1 MSDAKVLPTREGY
14 DQWADSYDADAVAN
28 WLIALDEAAVQQR
41 ISDVVGIDLL
51 DVGGGTGRHAIRLAR
66 AGARVTVIDFSEE
79 MMAKARAK
87 PGADEVHFLTH
98 DVLTPFPFAEGSFD
112 CVLCALVLEH
122 IPVPALPEFFRE
134 LGRMARGNAQILVTA
149 MHPARFLRGRS
160 ANFRDEAGTEIRPLS
175 HVGTLS
181 DYVMAAVS
189 AGLKIDA
196 LAEQP
201 VDEELVRRFPRA
213 AQSLG
218 WPALFVMTLKRAPR

>member
-1 MSDAKVLPTREGY
+1 MSDPKIVPTREGY
-14 DQWADSYDADAVAN
+14 RKWADSYDTDALEN
-28 WLIALDEAAVQQR
+28 WLIALDEAEVQR
-41 ISDVVGIDLL
+41 RLSDVRGMVLL

-66 AGARVTVIDFSEE
+66 AGGARVTVIDFSEE

-87 PGADEVHFLTH
+87 PHADQVRFVTH
-98 DVLTPFPFAEGSFD
+98 DVLTPFPFAGGSFD

-122 IPVPALPEFFRE
+122 IPLPALPAFFRE
-134 LGRMARGNAQILVTA
+134 LGRVARGDAHVLVTA

-160 ANFRDEAGTEIRPLS
+160 ANFRDEAGMEIRPLS
-175 HVGTLS
+175 HVATLS
-181 DYVMAAVS
+181 DYVMAAVN

-196 LAEQP
+196 LSERA

-218 WPALFVMTLKRAPR
+218 WPALFIMELRPR

>member
-1 MSDAKVLPTREGY
+1 VSEPKIVPTREGY
-14 DQWADSYDADAVAN
+14 GKWAATYDLDALAN
-28 WLIALDEAAVQQR
+28 WLIALDEAEVQR
-41 ISDVVGIDLL
+41 RLPDVRGMALL

-87 PGADEVHFLTH
+87 PHADQIRLVRH
-98 DVLTPFPFAEGSFD
+98 DVLTPFPFADGSFD

-122 IPVPALPEFFRE
+122 IPLPGLPEFFRE
-134 LGRMARGNAQILVTA
+134 LGRVARGDAHVLVTA

-181 DYVMAAVS
+181 DYVMAAVN

-196 LAEQP
+196 LSERA

-218 WPALFVMTLKRAPR
+218 WPALFVMELRPR